1 MQKFLAI
8 LKARNIELF
17 RDKATWIWNVIFPAV
32 LIVIIALIFNDQDST
47 LFKVGLVEGNHSNI
61 VEFKKTEYI
70 QFIDYPS
77 MDEALGKLKYHQ
89 LDMVLQGTE
98 AKYWINE
105 TSPKSYLVEKILLG
119 VQKAVTLIKGV
130 VTGQQIRY
138 LDWVLPGILGIN
150 IANSALSGVGMVM
163 VRYRKNGV
171 LKRLGATPLSAFDFL
186 SAQVISRFFI
196 LIIVSVCLFFAMDFI
211 FDILMRGSYGLLF
224 LIASLG
230 TMSLISLG
238 LLFASRTN
246 SEEVAVGFLNLIILP
261 MVFLSGVWFS
271 LEGAPVFLQKMALIF
286 PLTHM
291 LNAARDVMLD
301 GAGLMDIMPEI
312 ITLSCMTLGFL
323 MIASLRFKWGEDY

>member
-1 MQKFLAI
+1 VQKFLAI
-8 LKARNIELF
+8 LKARNIELL
-17 RDKATWIWNVIFPAV
+17 RDKATWIWNFIFPAI
-32 LIVIIALIFNDQDST
+32 LIVIIALIFNDQDSAF
-47 LFKVGLVEGNHSNI
+47 FKVGVVDDGISI
-61 VEFKKTEYI
+61 AEFKKTEYI
-70 QFIDYPS
+70 QFIDYS
-77 MDEALGKLKYHQ
+77 TVEKALGKLKYHQ
-89 LDMVLQGTE
+89 LDMVVQGIE
-98 AKYWINE
+98 NKYWINE

-119 VQKAVTLIKGV
+119 VQKAITLIKGV
-130 VTGQQIRY
+130 VSGQQIRY

-196 LIIVSVCLFFAMDFI
+196 LIIVSVCLFFAMDLI
-211 FDILMRGSYGLLF
+211 FDVLVRGSYGLLF

-238 LLFASRTN
+238 LLFASRTS

-271 LEGAPVFLQKMALIF
+271 LEGAPVFLQKLALVF

-301 GAGLMDIMPEI
+301 GAGLVEIMPEI
-312 ITLSCMTLGFL
+312 IILSCMTLGFL
-323 MIASLRFKWGEDY
+323 LIASLRFKWGEDY

>member
-17 RDKATWIWNVIFPAV
+17 RDKATWIWNFIFPAV
-32 LIVIIALIFNDQDST
+32 LIVIIALIFNDQDSAF
-47 LFKVGLVEGNHSNI
+47 FKVGVVDDAVNI
-61 VEFKKTEYI
+61 AEFKQTEYI
-70 QFIDYPS
+70 QFIDYS
-77 MDEALGKLKYHQ
+77 TVDEALGKLKYHQ
-89 LDMVLQGTE
+89 LDMVIQGVE
-98 AKYWINE
+98 NKYWINE

-119 VQKAVTLIKGV
+119 VQKAITLIKGV
-130 VTGQQIRY
+130 VSGQQIRY

-150 IANSALSGVGMVM
+150 IANSALTGVGMVM

-196 LIIVSVCLFFAMDFI
+196 LIIVSVCLFFAMDLI
-211 FDILMRGSYGLLF
+211 FDVLVRGSYGLLF

-271 LEGAPVFLQKMALIF
+271 LEGAPVFLQKLALVF

-301 GAGLMDIMPEI
+301 GAGLVEIMPEI
-312 ITLSCMTLGFL
+312 ITLFCMTLGFL
-323 MIASLRFKWGEDY
+323 LIASLRFKWGEDY